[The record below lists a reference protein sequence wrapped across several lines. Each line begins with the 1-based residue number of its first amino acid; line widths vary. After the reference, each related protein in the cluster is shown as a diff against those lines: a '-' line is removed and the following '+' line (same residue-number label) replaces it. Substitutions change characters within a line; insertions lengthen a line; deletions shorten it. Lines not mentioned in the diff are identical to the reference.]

1 MHHLC
6 KYPIIRLKFVQFEI
20 FPYRKHT
27 RLIQEMIEKG
37 RTMSK
42 DQRIREIEKLLEEL
56 KAQDEVAVTLESVQ
70 PRTSGFWQVGSLF
83 MSIWRRKFLWFLTGL
98 IALILIIP
106 FVAFWMIQGST
117 FTENKGAFLEKIQS
131 LNELAT
137 AEAYTKV
144 IIERQDNAIFGN
156 EIGLN
161 LPGTKR
167 QLLVVI
173 PGSVKAGIDFSKLQ
187 EDDIVLDEE
196 AKTATLTLPKAEFL
210 GGPEIFFEQVEV
222 FSYEG
227 LFREKAD
234 ITEAYD
240 LAQEAEKLMMEET
253 TGQGVLELAEENA
266 ARSVSEMFSLV
277 EYDVTVK
284 FEE

>member
-1 MHHLC
+1 MS
-6 KYPIIRLKFVQFEI
+6 KNQ
-20 FPYRKHT
+20 RKKD
-27 RLIQEMIEKG
+27 IEK
-37 RTMSK
+37 M
-42 DQRIREIEKLLEEL
+42 LEEL
-56 KAQDEVAVTLESVQ
+56 KAQDEVAVTVESVRPQ
-70 PRTSGFWQVGSLF
+70 SSGFWRVGSLF
-83 MSIWRRKFLWFLTGL
+83 ISVWRRKYLWILIGL
-98 IALILIIP
+98 IALIVAIP
-106 FVAFWMIQGST
+106 FVTFWTIKGST
-117 FTENKGAFLEKIQS
+117 FTENKGAFLEQIQS

-144 IIERQDNAIFGN
+144 IIERQDNALFGQ
-156 EIGLN
+156 EIGLD

-173 PGSVKAGIDFSKLQ
+173 PGSVKVGIDFSKVE

-210 GGPEIFFEQVEV
+210 GGPEILFDQVEV

-234 ITEAYD
+234 IAEAYE
-240 LAQEAEKLMMEET
+240 LAEEAEKMMMEET

-266 ARSVSEMFSLV
+266 ARSVSDMFSLV

-284 FEE
+284 FKE